1 MPSDILSVTRDVQEK
16 YSNDFTT
23 HKKIDSTQTIKLSKK
38 YRHSQLFKS
47 LRIRYVY
54 FLPKV
59 E

>member
-1 MPSDILSVTRDVQEK
+1 MSSDILSVTRDVQEK

-23 HKKIDSTQTIKLSKK
+23 HKKIDSTQTIKLSK
-38 YRHSQLFKS
+38 YRHSKLFKS